1 MTDVSKDS
9 GVGVSASEL
18 GECGSLGGNDEP
30 HLLTSAESAPDNGAS
45 ILHTN
50 DAETG
55 NASYVRGYKTG
66 RDAAIADV
74 VAWLEKRG
82 RYYQHRGD
90 TCLDFRRIAFEDHGD
105 VLVEIA
111 DAIERGEHNNNAVM
125 SASPKDTHSDGELE
139 PFEIIDVYR
148 ALLDI
153 NRADLAN
160 VVEELS
166 EECYHNEA
174 RLQRIMAIIDRYI
187 NDYPDDSQILSYLH
201 NEIVSGEK
209 YGAHDD

>member
-111 DAIERGEHNNNAVM
+111 DAIERGEHNNNAVT
-125 SASPKDTHSDGELE
+125 SQEPRDTSSCTHLTSVTCENCRPLWVNPPIAKEGIKVYERPEDWAYERGFRDG
-139 PFEIIDVYR
+139 FKAGR
-148 ALLDI
+148 
-153 NRADLAN
+153 
-160 VVEELS
+160 
-166 EECYHNEA
+166 EA
-174 RLQRIMAIIDRYI
+174 T
-187 NDYPDDSQILSYLH
+187 
-201 NEIVSGEK
+201 
-209 YGAHDD
+209 HD

>member
-1 MTDVSKDS
+1 MKPEQPSTNMENMGDIHQKRDIHHDS
-9 GVGVSASEL
+9 EYV
-18 GECGSLGGNDEP
+18 P
-30 HLLTSAESAPDNGAS
+30 ESAPTNGAS

-111 DAIERGEHNNNAVM
+111 DAIERGEHNNNAVT
-125 SASPKDTHSDGELE
+125 SQE
-139 PFEIIDVYR
+139 PR
-148 ALLDI
+148 
-153 NRADLAN
+153 NT
-160 VVEELS
+160 
-166 EECYHNEA
+166 
-174 RLQRIMAIIDRYI
+174 
-187 NDYPDDSQILSYLH
+187 
-201 NEIVSGEK
+201 
-209 YGAHDD
+209 